1 MRVGICQLDQVWEN
15 QSANI
20 ENITDMIKNVNGL
33 DLLVF
38 PEMTLSGFSMS
49 PNASSLLDEHHQ
61 FFSEIAKVKQA
72 NVIYGGVDES
82 QNCLFQISREGTRVG
97 RYAKRHLFALDGESE
112 SYSGGSDST
121 VLHLDGVTII
131 PAICY
136 DIRFAYQLWAQA
148 ADAQAAVVIANWPQQ
163 RQSHW
168 ETLLK
173 ARAIENQ
180 MFVIAC
186 NRVGSSPSQQY
197 VWGSMVI
204 SPLGEVLATSSRQEI
219 LLCDFDI
226 TEVKNVREKL
236 PFLRDRQTSG
246 FSN

>member
-1 MRVGICQLDQVWEN
+1 MRVGLCQLDQVWED

-38 PEMTLSGFSMS
+38 PEMTLSGFTMS
-49 PNASSLLDEHHQ
+49 PKASTLQDEHHK
-61 FFSEIAKVKQA
+61 FFSEIARAKQSHI
-72 NVIYGGVDES
+72 IYGGVEES
-82 QNCLFQISREGTRVG
+82 QNCLFQVSRDGTRIG
-97 RYAKRHLFALDGESE
+97 RYAKKHLFTLDGESE
-112 SYSGGSDST
+112 AYSSGADAAM
-121 VLHLDGVTII
+121 LHLDDLTIA

-197 VWGSMVI
+197 VGGSMVI
-204 SPLGEVLATSSRQEI
+204 SPLGEVLATSSHQEI
-219 LLCDFDI
+219 LLCDLDI
-226 TEVKNVREKL
+226 TEVKKVREKL
-236 PFLRDRQTSG
+236 PFLRDRQASG

>member
-1 MRVGICQLDQVWEN
+1 M
-15 QSANI
+15 
-20 ENITDMIKNVNGL
+20 
-33 DLLVF
+33 
-38 PEMTLSGFSMS
+38 
-49 PNASSLLDEHHQ
+49 
-61 FFSEIAKVKQA
+61 
-72 NVIYGGVDES
+72 
-82 QNCLFQISREGTRVG
+82 
-97 RYAKRHLFALDGESE
+97 
-112 SYSGGSDST
+112 
-121 VLHLDGVTII
+121 LHLDDLTIA

-197 VWGSMVI
+197 VGGSMVI
-204 SPLGEVLATSSRQEI
+204 SPLGKSS
-219 LLCDFDI
+219 LLRVTKRFCFVI
-226 TEVKNVREKL
+226 
-236 PFLRDRQTSG
+236 
-246 FSN
+246 